1 MAQVFKMG
9 DGVNTDE
16 IIAGRHNL
24 TTDREVLGRHVF
36 SEVRPGMA
44 EEIQAGDVLVAGAN
58 FGCGSSREHAPIAIA
73 GAGFSCVVASSF
85 ARIFFRNA
93 INVGLPVLVCPEA
106 SEGLAEGDSIQV
118 DLTAGTITRADGE
131 TYQATPLPDFIA
143 QIVNAGGLVPF
154 LRTGELVGEE

>member
-1 MAQVFKMG
+1 MSSVHVTIVDSCDWNVDRCCGGRNDYLCVDRGFRDIRTGQRDDQRKT
-9 DGVNTDE
+9 DGTIWPRNCQNC
-16 IIAGRHNL
+16 R
-24 TTDREVLGRHVF
+24 
-36 SEVRPGMA
+36 
-44 EEIQAGDVLVAGAN
+44 
-58 FGCGSSREHAPIAIA
+58 
-73 GAGFSCVVASSF
+73 SF